1 MLRRKG
7 PTMIWV
13 NARKWRSLDDE
24 KGLTMIEL
32 LIAALV
38 MAVVL
43 TAGFR
48 FYTRMHLAAMA
59 QDTVSELQHQGRNTL
74 RDMRKTVRQAGY
86 NLVGHPAFQI
96 KPDTLAVYYS
106 MTQPVDTVLY
116 FKSEFSSSDY
126 SKMINQPT
134 DKKLYKL
141 MKQVNHAAPTLYA
154 DYVNEFNVLKLDA
167 KTLVMTIT
175 VQSDNPDDK
184 YTENNGYRTYSQ
196 GERVS
201 MRNAS

>member
-1 MLRRKG
+1 
-7 PTMIWV
+7 MIRSC
-13 NARKWRSLDDE
+13 ARTCRSFTNE
-24 KGLTMIEL
+24 RGVTIIEM

-86 NLVGHPAFQI
+86 NVPPGHPPYQI
-96 KPDTLAVYYS
+96 KGDTLAVYYG

-126 SKMINQPT
+126 DKMINQPT
-134 DKKLYKL
+134 GKKLFRL
-141 MKQVNHAAPTLYA
+141 MKQVNHSAPTLYA
-154 DYVNEFNVLKLDA
+154 DYVNEFNVLKVNA
-167 KTLVMTIT
+167 MTLVMTIV

-196 GERVS
+196 GERVT